1 MTQLVWETPAGS
13 LGTIPEGVFYSVP
26 LTASSVGAVV
36 KYQVIA
42 GQLPNGIIINEFGI
56 LSGLANATAKV
67 EGVAAPVPVDT
78 TSKFAVRA
86 YTGTAIADRTFTIT
100 VSPQN
105 TPSFIT
111 PPGCIATYIDGDQ
124 IFDLQIKTY
133 NPDVYAVNKLSV
145 VAGALPPG
153 LTITPDG
160 VISGVILPNVTPG
173 GTAGYSVNGQ
183 GFDAYAFDF
192 STNSSSLTYQ
202 FTLKLT
208 NGQDSVLRTF
218 NIFVYSRNIMTADT
232 TLITADNTNITAD
245 TINQRTPVILTPAGS
260 LGTVRSDNFFAYQF
274 DGEDLDADPF
284 KFTIDSPPPG
294 LTLDPNSGWL
304 YGFIPASGL
313 SITKYTFNVRV
324 YKTGSP
330 NIISKAYTYN
340 LTITGSVSADTTW
353 LVPDFLGT
361 ITNGGTSTFYVA
373 AKNKSG
379 LPLQYKLLSGSD
391 SQLPQGLQLRPS
403 GNIVGRV
410 AFETFALD
418 NGTTTFDRLT
428 DPYRNPNSDPTT
440 GVGSETTFDLTKTF
454 TVVAYSS
461 NGLVSV
467 NNTFSIR
474 ILRAFDQPYN
484 NLYIQAMP
492 PDNDRAVLNDLLQ
505 NSNIF
510 PPSLIYRNDDPNFGV
525 ANRAIYQHA
534 FGLTADNL
542 DAYVEAMNLNHYW
555 KNLTLGEIKVARA
568 LDDNGKVIYE
578 VVYSQ
583 VIDNLV
589 NNEGVSVSKVVDLP
603 YTVNDIDGPIYQ
615 VYPNSLV
622 DMRTQIIDQ
631 IGQVSNVLP
640 RWMLSKQADGRILGY
655 TPSWVIAYTVPS
667 QGGQIAYN
675 VSSQFGAALNLID
688 FKADRYELDNLL
700 TYNWDRD
707 AKHWTPTPPTSE
719 TFDVN
724 CHYQITGYIGG
735 TGYVAGSVIEIPGDR
750 LGGVTPINDV
760 RIYVNSVSSS
770 GAITGYFMSGV
781 APFNSTGSTYNN
793 IYGITVVGTGGS
805 ALWNLTVVPGTQ
817 TVFDGGSMQFTAPT
831 IQFNDGTTDYD
842 KYLLFPKSD
851 IISNVPET
859 NGTTVYWYNNYNN
872 FVTWINFSNNPV
884 NWLAENL

>member
-1 MTQLVWETPAGS
+1 MTQVVWETPAGS
-13 LGTIPEGVFYSVP
+13 LGTIPEGVFYSLP
-26 LTASSVGAVV
+26 LTASSVGDVV

-42 GQLPNGIIINEFGI
+42 GQLPTGIIINEFGI
-56 LSGLANATAKV
+56 LSGLANATAKI
-67 EGVAAPVPVDT
+67 EGIAAPVPIDT

-111 PPGCIATYIDGDQ
+111 PPGRIGTYIDGDQ
-124 IFDLQIKTY
+124 IFDLQIETY
-133 NPDVYAVNKLSV
+133 NPDIYAVNKLSV
-145 VAGALPPG
+145 VAGILPPG

-173 GTAGYSVNGQ
+173 GTAGFSVTGQ

-208 NGQDSVLRTF
+208 NGADSVLRTF
-218 NIFVYSRNIMTADT
+218 DIFVYSRNIMTADT
-232 TLITADNTNITAD
+232 TLITADNTYITAD

-260 LGTVRSDNFFAYQF
+260 LGTVRSDNFFAFQF

-284 KFTIDSPPPG
+284 KFAIDSPPPG

-304 YGFIPASGL
+304 YGFIPPSGL
-313 SITKYTFNVRV
+313 STIDYTFNVRV
-324 YKTGSP
+324 YKTNSP
-330 NIISKAYTYN
+330 YIISNAYTYS
-340 LTITGSVSADTTW
+340 LTVTGAVSGDTAW

-361 ITNGGTSTFYVA
+361 INNGGTSTFYVA

-418 NGTTTFDRLT
+418 DGTTTFDRLAN
-428 DPYRNPNSDPTT
+428 PYNNPNSNPTI
-440 GVGSETTFDLTKTF
+440 GVASETTFDLVKTF

-474 ILRAFDQPYN
+474 VLRAFNQPYN

-492 PDNDRAVLNDLLQ
+492 PNNDRAVLSDLLQ

-525 ANRAIYQHA
+525 ANRVIYQHA
-534 FGLTADNL
+534 FGLTADTI

-568 LDDNGKVIYE
+568 LDDSGKVIYE

-589 NNEGVSVSKVVDLP
+589 NNEGVSVGKVVDLP

-640 RWMLSKQADGRILGY
+640 RWMLSKQVDGRILGY

-675 VSSQFGAALNLID
+675 VSSQFGATLNLID
-688 FKADRYELDNLL
+688 FEVDRYELDNLL
-700 TYNWDRD
+700 TNEWNREEQQ
-707 AKHWTPTPPTSE
+707 WIPTPPTAES
-719 TFDVN
+719 FDVN
-724 CHYQITGYIGG
+724 YHYQITSYIGG
-735 TGYVAGSVIEIPGDR
+735 TGYVVGSIIEIPGDR

-760 RIYVNSVSSS
+760 QIYVNSVSPS
-770 GAITGYFMSGV
+770 GAITGYFMSGT
-781 APFNSTGSTYNN
+781 APFNSTGTTYNN

-805 ALWNLTVVPGTQ
+805 ALWDLTVVPGKQ
-817 TVFDGGSMQFTAPT
+817 TTFDGGSLQFSAPC
-831 IQFNDGTTDYD
+831 IQFNGNTTDYD
-842 KYLLFPKSD
+842 KYLLFPKND
-851 IISNVPET
+851 IISNIPVV
-859 NGTTVYWYNNYNN
+859 NATVIYWYNNYDD
-872 FVTWINFSNNPV
+872 FVNWINNSNNTV
-884 NWLAENL
+884 LWVAENL